1 MRIKLFEGFN
11 DPSYTRISWGEWKS
25 GYENKYLQL
34 SYRHLIRITEV
45 LDRLKCPWGIS
56 LCLEK
61 KGGGISHV
69 DITTK
74 DGLIKN
80 RTVIENLKPYGWNNN
95 NPSLHLYMY
104 PYKDLR
110 KGSYETINLAED
122 DWFII
127 RFDRYVVDGVGSYIA
142 DDGRK
147 MYHDLEIWK
156 CDQLEGLI
164 ECLEYLIRTKD
175 EII

>member
-11 DPSYTRISWGEWKS
+11 DPSYTRIGWDEWKS
-25 GYENKYLQL
+25 RYENKYLQL

-45 LDRLKCPWGIS
+45 LDRLKCPWWIS

-61 KGGGISHV
+61 KGGGIHGYTRRSHV

-80 RTVIENLKPYGWNNN
+80 RTVIENLKPYAWNNN
-95 NPSLHLYMY
+95 APSLHLYMN
-104 PYKDLR
+104 PYEDLR
-110 KGSYETINLAED
+110 KGSYETIDLAED

-127 RFDRYVVDGVGSYIA
+127 MFNRY
-142 DDGRK
+142 DGRK